1 MCLILNFHLANCHW
15 LLFGYV
21 SLDDW
26 PVAGS
31 KIVGGTDREEKC
43 EKLRVSTFYV
53 FNHGI
58 S

>member
-15 LLFGYV
+15 LIFGNV

-26 PVAGS
+26 PGS

-43 EKLRVSTFYV
+43 EEPRVSTFYV
-53 FNHGI
+53 FKHGI